1 MSKLAEQLS
10 ISKAKPETTAKSK
23 RIPIGADRNVL
34 FVEGGDPDKKYA
46 WINESN
52 VMQMK
57 LSGYEHV
64 PLGKVTVSDNT
75 RYGSQYG
82 DVISKGVGA
91 GVVAYLMCIDR
102 ELYEQDMAL
111 HDRKIDEQ
119 EQGIFQEAKSGGLDG
134 NLKFGRGSK
143 NLA

>member
-1 MSKLAEQLS
+1 MSKLGDQLG
-10 ISKAKPETTAKSK
+10 ITKGKPETLAKSK

-34 FVEGGDPDKKYA
+34 FVDGGDPTKKYA

-64 PLGKVTVSDNT
+64 PVGAVTVSDNT

-82 DVISKGVGA
+82 EVICKGVGA
-91 GVVAYLMCIDR
+91 GVVAYLMCIDK
-102 ELYEQDMAL
+102 ELYEQDMKL
-111 HDRKIDEQ
+111 HDHKIDEQ
-119 EQGIFQEAKSGGLDG
+119 EQGIYQEAKSGGLDG
-134 NLKFGRGSK
+134 NLKFGRGK
-143 NLA
+143 TNLA

>member
-1 MSKLAEQLS
+1 MSKLQDTLG
-10 ISKAKPETTAKSK
+10 ITKAKPETLAKSK

-34 FVEGGDPDKKYA
+34 FVDGGDPNKKYA

-57 LSGYEHV
+57 ASGYEHV
-64 PLGKVTVSDNT
+64 PLGAVTVADNT

-91 GVVAYLMCIDR
+91 GVVAYLMCIDKG
-102 ELYEQDMAL
+102 LYEQDMAL
-111 HDRKIDEQ
+111 LDMKADEQ
-119 EQGIFQEAKSGGLDG
+119 ESGIYQEAKSGGLDG
-134 NLKFGRGSK
+134 NLKFGRGK
-143 NLA
+143 QNLA